1 MPDQVTLQDDNTL
14 KLPEGKEGPL
24 ARPNTPLSVV
34 DLGGGAFVVT
44 ELSPQVP
51 SLASEFRKTLDEAGV
66 SSEDLLAELQN
77 VKQDL
82 AEERARRS

>member
-1 MPDQVTLQDDNTL
+1 MPDQATLQEDNTL

-34 DLGGGAFVVT
+34 DLGAGAFAVT
-44 ELSPQVP
+44 ELSPQIP
-51 SLASEFRKTLDEAGV
+51 SLASQFRQTLDDAGV
-66 SSEDLLAELQN
+66 SPENLLDELQD
-77 VKQDL
+77 VKQEM